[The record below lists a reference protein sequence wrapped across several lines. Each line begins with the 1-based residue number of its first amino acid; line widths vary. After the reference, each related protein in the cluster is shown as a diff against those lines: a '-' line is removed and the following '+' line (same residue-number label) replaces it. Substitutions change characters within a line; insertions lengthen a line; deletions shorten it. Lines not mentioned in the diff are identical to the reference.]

1 VRLYVPDEVINFQ
14 DGVFGRQECNL
25 ADHCGDFVLR
35 RADGAWAYQLAVVV
49 DDAAM
54 GVTEVVRGCDLLLST
69 AQQLYLY
76 RLLGVPAPAYAHVPL
91 LCNAAGQRLSKR
103 DASMSMDEL
112 RKHYSPE
119 RLIGRLAFLAGLV
132 ADASPRSAESLI
144 GSFEIRGIPA
154 VSALT
159 V

>member
-1 VRLYVPDEVINFQ
+1 
-14 DGVFGRQECNL
+14 
-25 ADHCGDFVLR
+25 
-35 RADGAWAYQLAVVV
+35 
-49 DDAAM
+49 
-54 GVTEVVRGCDLLLST
+54 
-69 AQQLYLY
+69 
-76 RLLGVPAPAYAHVPL
+76 
-91 LCNAAGQRLSKR
+91 
-103 DASMSMDEL
+103 MDEL

-144 GSFEIRGIPA
+144 GSFEMRGIPA